1 MACSDHQNLTDP
13 LQNMTG
19 QAPLD
24 AVVCPYAAGYGAD
37 LGMALVVLFIFA
49 PLGLGLTVR
58 AQHPGPLVVMGI
70 FSAALIAGSLPSIA
84 AKILALVLFFS
95 IAGVSLI
102 IYQKM
107 QSGL

>member
-1 MACSDHQNLTDP
+1 MACSDYGNITDP
-13 LQNMTG
+13 LSNMSG
-19 QAPLD
+19 SSPLD

-37 LGMALVVLFIFA
+37 LGMALVVLFVFA

-84 AKILALVLFFS
+84 AQIFALVLFFA
-95 IAGVSLI
+95 IAGASLI
-102 IYQKM
+102 IYRRL